1 MRKAEA
7 IELDPNT
14 ASELLTLSRGRRVEA
29 RVQQR
34 ASVVLLA
41 AQGWQN
47 KDIAREVKLDR
58 RQVALWRRRFIEG
71 GLPALLRDASRPG
84 RTPSVTA
91 EVESHI
97 LRTTLHEQPS
107 SAAHW
112 STRTLA
118 AHLGLSAT
126 TIRRVWLR
134 NGVQPHLKSAVEAAP
149 EPPVCFDTRLVDV
162 VGLYMNPREQV
173 LVLSCAGQGPVRTPD
188 RTRPRCAATPGSE
201 QRRHG
206 TTSLLAAL
214 KKLEGT
220 VISVCQDRHH
230 HEEWLRFLRLV
241 DRQAP
246 KHLQLHLIVDNQA
259 THKRPKVQAWLA
271 QHPRLVVHST
281 PANASWM
288 SVVRRSFREFSA
300 HGVLEDSFASAAELQ
315 HAIAQYI
322 EHLGREPGP
331 FIWTVG
337 APETAQAVRAKAA
350 LARWTISA
358 EQNGALQHD
367 ADVTTAW
374 A

>member
-1 MRKAEA
+1 MRIAEP
-7 IELDPNT
+7 IEPDEKT
-14 ASELLTLSRGRRVEA
+14 TSELLALSRGRRVEA

-34 ASVVLLA
+34 ASVILLA

-71 GLPALLRDASRPG
+71 GLSALLQDASRPG
-84 RTPSVTA
+84 RTPSVTS

-97 LRTTLHEQPS
+97 LITTLHEQPP
-107 SAAHW
+107 AAEHW

-134 NGVQPHLKSAVEAAP
+134 NGIQPHLKSASTVAP
-149 EPPVCFDTRLVDV
+149 EPPLCVDAEWVDV
-162 VGLYMNPREQV
+162 VGLYVNPRERV
-173 LVLSCAGQGPVRTPD
+173 LVLACGGKGPIQTPD
-188 RTRPRCAATPGSE
+188 RARLRRACTPDSE
-201 QRRHG
+201 QRRHDM
-206 TTSLLAAL
+206 TSLLGAI

-220 VISVCQDRHH
+220 VISVCQDRHR

-241 DRQAP
+241 ERKAP
-246 KHLQLHLIVDNQA
+246 KHLQLHLIVENQA

-271 QHPRLVVHST
+271 RHPRLVVHST
-281 PANASWM
+281 PADASWLSTLRRFLREL
-288 SVVRRSFREFSA
+288 SV
-300 HGVLEDSFASAAELQ
+300 HGVQHDSFSSATELQ
-315 HAIAQYI
+315 QAIAHYI
-322 EHLGREPGP
+322 DHLGREPRP
-331 FIWTVG
+331 FIWTLG
-337 APETAQAVRAKAA
+337 APDTAQAVRARAA
-350 LARWTISA
+350 LARWTIST
-358 EQNGALQHD
+358 EQNGALQHE